1 MPGFGQMTEL
11 EKKRVT
17 VSEGYSS
24 CDSADDM
31 DRHVAD
37 DKRRPR
43 AKVGYFLY
51 TQSRWP
57 KRLVAHREHF
67 IDWTSVQLSPYLPAF
82 PP

>member
-1 MPGFGQMTEL
+1 MTDL

-31 DRHVAD
+31 DRTATD

-43 AKVGYFLY
+43 TKVGY
-51 TQSRWP
+51 
-57 KRLVAHREHF
+57 K
-67 IDWTSVQLSPYLPAF
+67 
-82 PP
+82 

>member
-1 MPGFGQMTEL
+1 MTDL

-31 DRHVAD
+31 DRPVTD

-43 AKVGYFLY
+43 AKVGISN
-51 TQSRWP
+51 TP
-57 KRLVAHREHF
+57 KC
-67 IDWTSVQLSPYLPAF
+67 P
-82 PP
+82 

>member
-1 MPGFGQMTEL
+1 MYINAVRCVSYQDILQIHRGMPGFGQMTEL

-43 AKVGYFLY
+43 AKVGYC
-51 TQSRWP
+51 
-57 KRLVAHREHF
+57 
-67 IDWTSVQLSPYLPAF
+67 
-82 PP
+82 

>member
-1 MPGFGQMTEL
+1 MTEL

-51 TQSRWP
+51 TQSR
-57 KRLVAHREHF
+57 
-67 IDWTSVQLSPYLPAF
+67 
-82 PP
+82 